1 MSRYARLLNEDHHDQ
16 QQQQQTDGAS
26 PFPSSPADKNAMSN
40 VFASLK
46 ESASKASDSVRSGLG
61 IPAGNAPDDSDA
73 QSEASSMIEEVSEF
87 CPKLTFHQVRGYC
100 C

>member
-16 QQQQQTDGAS
+16 QQQQTDDA
-26 PFPSSPADKNAMSN
+26 SPADKNAMSN

-61 IPAGNAPDDSDA
+61 IPAGNAPDDGDA

-100 C
+100 CSYMR